1 MNPFDAMLATDPTQQ
16 RKNIPSHHITQIPP
30 AIMPGTP
37 HVRTSIEAIAIGPD
51 TPAYVPLYDR

>member
-1 MNPFDAMLATDPTQQ
+1 
-16 RKNIPSHHITQIPP
+16 
-30 AIMPGTP
+30 MPGTP